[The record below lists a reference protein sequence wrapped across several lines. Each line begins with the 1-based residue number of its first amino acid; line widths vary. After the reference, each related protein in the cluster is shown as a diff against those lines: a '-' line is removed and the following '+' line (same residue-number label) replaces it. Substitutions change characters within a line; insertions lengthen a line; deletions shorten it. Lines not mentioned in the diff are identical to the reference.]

1 MMRPA
6 RSTEIRL
13 RSMDRLR
20 SSEPCGWNGC
30 EGRGLESRYAWRT
43 PRGAGQARGGSREIE
58 AYRLAAFDA
67 ERTGEDFSCRKR
79 ERHCVGNVYGWSGR
93 NTAMAGNGGR
103 PWQDPSARRHRALS
117 RAAAGRCGGTR
128 NARYDEAFE
137 IVQAIGMLRARLDE
151 HEEFASELEGIQATY
166 RAKRNFIK
174 LLAKLPWNCPQ
185 AVQADSPATRPPPA
199 SGRCRRYRKMYA
211 VVLRGVDVHPEL
223 TCHAVR
229 LFTTSKA
236 NAR

>member
-1 MMRPA
+1 MRIFLA
-6 RSTEIRL
+6 GKENDI
-13 RSMDRLR
+13 
-20 SSEPCGWNGC
+20 
-30 EGRGLESRYAWRT
+30 AWET
-43 PRGAGQARGGSREIE
+43 FTGGSVGTQRWLET
-58 AYRLAAFDA
+58 AAVRGKTHPRDA
-67 ERTGEDFSCRKR
+67 I
-79 ERHCVGNVYGWSGR
+79 
-93 NTAMAGNGGR
+93 
-103 PWQDPSARRHRALS
+103 ALYHGLLPV
-117 RAAAGRCGGTR
+117 AAEGGTR

-151 HEEFASELEGIQATY
+151 HAEFASELEGIRATY

>member
-20 SSEPCGWNGC
+20 SSGPCGWNGC

-43 PRGAGQARGGSREIE
+43 PRGRVRQEEAVAKSKRTVWQRSTRSELVRIILAGKENDIAWETFTGGPVGTQRWLETAAVRGKTHPR
-58 AYRLAAFDA
+58 DA
-67 ERTGEDFSCRKR
+67 I
-79 ERHCVGNVYGWSGR
+79 
-93 NTAMAGNGGR
+93 
-103 PWQDPSARRHRALS
+103 ALYHGLLPV
-117 RAAAGRCGGTR
+117 AAAVRATPG
-128 NARYDEAFE
+128 DEAFE

-151 HEEFASELEGIQATY
+151 HAEFASELEGIRATY